1 MVIVRFTI
9 DSIGEKRFVQNV
21 HEGLKVTLNGVMY
34 DKNIISKIEI
44 FKFMGSNDN
53 NIAPC
58 IFVYLFMGNINLA
71 TWIIKDV
78 VLDEDRYLPE
88 DNEKDGKLYGYCIRL
103 PHDWEK

>member
-1 MVIVRFTI
+1 VRFTI

-88 DNEKDGKLYGYCIRL
+88 DNEKEGGLYGYSIRL